1 MTAKLPDWLPQ
12 VPVKTVGVLCAVT
25 MFGKNIESRQIVLA
39 GKRYFHNAVE
49 NVVNYALNPILPDLS
64 HLSGDYN
71 AAMADPEDSAI
82 IALKNVTDCFNYI
95 FHIQI
100 EYFKLLKQ
108 LLPERFRFKNGKE
121 LHLNQFA
128 GKSPTLINS
137 EKRYLILSR
146 IDGAQPYD
154 LDIDWSAEFNC
165 LDDQLEDLFRDR
177 LFQAQE
183 AYAGTL
189 HLSDWYNNRDRN
201 LIIPL
206 KVILDDLSYYFSHL
220 GRSAYHMAKN
230 SRRDSQEDQEQIK
243 DNLHQAVMH
252 LERFTLDLARM
263 NIFTIVKHDRDK
275 LTDQNLSAV
284 VKARA
289 ADDSRFGENPFE
301 SQQQIYGSILMDLFQ
316 TIGYAPA
323 TSFATA

>member
-1 MTAKLPDWLPQ
+1 MTSKLPDWLAQ

-25 MFGKNIESRQIVLA
+25 IFGKNIESRQIVLA

-71 AAMADPEDSAI
+71 AAAADPEDSAL

-108 LLPERFRFKNGKE
+108 LVPERFRFRTGKE

-146 IDGAQPYD
+146 VDGAQPYD
-154 LDIDWSAEFNC
+154 LDIDWYAEFDCRDN
-165 LDDQLEDLFRDR
+165 QLEELFRDR

-189 HLSDWYNNRDRN
+189 HLSEWYNARDRN

-206 KVILDDLSYYFSHL
+206 KVILDDLSDYFSHL
-220 GRSAYHMAKN
+220 GRAAYHMAKN
-230 SRRDSQEDQEQIK
+230 SKHANHEDENQVK
-243 DNLHQAVMH
+243 TNLHQAVRH
-252 LERFTLDLARM
+252 LERL
-263 NIFTIVKHDRDK
+263 
-275 LTDQNLSAV
+275 
-284 VKARA
+284 
-289 ADDSRFGENPFE
+289 PW
-301 SQQQIYGSILMDLFQ
+301 IL
-316 TIGYAPA
+316 PA
-323 TSFATA
+323 

>member
-1 MTAKLPDWLPQ
+1 MTSKLPDWLAQ

-39 GKRYFHNAVE
+39 GKHYFHNAVE
-49 NVVNYALNPILPDLS
+49 NVVNYALNPMLPDLS
-64 HLSGDYN
+64 HLAGDYN
-71 AAMADPEDSAI
+71 AAAADPQDSALV
-82 IALKNVTDCFNYI
+82 ALKNVTDCFNYI

-108 LLPERFRFKNGKE
+108 LIPDGFRFKTGKE

-154 LDIDWSAEFNC
+154 LDIDWNAEFDC
-165 LDDQLEDLFRDR
+165 FDGQLEDLFRDR

-189 HLSDWYNNRDRN
+189 NLSDWYKNRDRN

-206 KVILDDLSYYFSHL
+206 RVIIDDLSYYFSCL

-230 SRRDSQEDQEQIK
+230 SRKNSQEDHDQIQ
-243 DNLHQAVMH
+243 NSLRQAVMH

-275 LTDQNLSAV
+275 LTTQNISAC

-301 SQQQIYGSILMDLFQ
+301 SQQQIYGSILSDLFR
-316 TIGYAPA
+316 TIGYAPSPA
-323 TSFATA
+323 LAAV

>member
-1 MTAKLPDWLPQ
+1 MTVKIPDWLPQ

-25 MFGKNIESRQIVLA
+25 VFGKNIESWQIVLA

-49 NVVNYALNPILPDLS
+49 NVVNYALNPILPNLS
-64 HLSGDYN
+64 HLEGDYN
-71 AAMADPEDSAI
+71 AAMSDTEDSAI
-82 IALKNVTDCFNYI
+82 LALKNVTDCFNYI

-108 LLPERFRFKNGKE
+108 LLPERFRFKSGKE
-121 LHLNQFA
+121 LHINQFA

-154 LDIDWSAEFNC
+154 LDIDWNAEFNC
-165 LDDQLEDLFRDR
+165 LDDQLEDLFHDR

-189 HLSDWYNNRDRN
+189 NLSEWYNNRDRN

-206 KVILDDLSYYFSHL
+206 KVILDDLSYYFSYL

-230 SRRDSQEDQEQIK
+230 SKKDNQDDQEQIIS
-243 DNLHQAVMH
+243 NLHQAVMH

-275 LTDQNLSAV
+275 LTDQNISAV

-301 SQQQIYGSILMDLFQ
+301 GQQEIYGSILADLFQ

-323 TSFATA
+323 TAFAAT